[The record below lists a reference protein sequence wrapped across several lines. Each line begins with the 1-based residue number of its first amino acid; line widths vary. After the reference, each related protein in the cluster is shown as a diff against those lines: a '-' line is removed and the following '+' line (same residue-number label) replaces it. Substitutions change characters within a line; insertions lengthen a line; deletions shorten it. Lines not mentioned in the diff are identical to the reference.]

1 MKIKRAQELY
11 NSKLEMVAYA
21 QLNEWPELR
30 AIKTTLW
37 ILANKIGI
45 SRTKM
50 QLDID
55 TAVPRL
61 GPAGEGRLEEKT
73 LGLRKK
79 TWRTAPGGPSWR
91 QEREKKKSYSN
102 GRSGWIRGH

>member
-1 MKIKRAQELY
+1 MKIERAQELY

-21 QLNEWPELR
+21 QLNSWPELS
-30 AIKTTLW
+30 AIKSTVW

-45 SRTKM
+45 SRTEM

-55 TAVPRL
+55 AAVPRL
-61 GPAGEGRLEEKT
+61 GPAGKGKLKEET
-73 LGLRKK
+73 RGVRKE
-79 TWRTAPGGPSWR
+79 TWRSAPGGPSWR